1 MRTAILALASLS
13 CMAVSASAPAFAME
27 IGRQH
32 DIRDFWLKPQAWSN
46 PRPDSSA
53 RSGPPP
59 EFTTTYTAGVA
70 RRIGLSGGQMEFFN
84 QPLGGGSSGPAF
96 AGTVDH
102 GAAKLELRWHPGE

>member
-1 MRTAILALASLS
+1 MRTAILALATLS
-13 CMAVSASAPAFAME
+13 CMAVSASAME

-32 DIRDFWLKPQAWSN
+32 EIRDFWLKPQAWSN
-46 PRPDSSA
+46 PRPEQSA

-70 RRIGLSGGQMEFFN
+70 RRIGLSSGHMEFFN
-84 QPLGGGSSGPAF
+84 QPIGGANGPAF

-102 GAAKLELRWHPGE
+102 GAAEFVLRWRPGG